1 MQNDMIIDG
10 MTGERLQGAGSQFMF
25 KGYLISNSQVFK
37 GNDIAIF
44 KDDDMVGGRFGTV
57 EAAIDYV
64 IGLSRDKKLYN
75 SLAHLNNYS
84 NYHVK

>member
-10 MTGERLQGAGSQFMF
+10 MTEERIQGAVSQFMY

-44 KDDDMVGGRFGTV
+44 KDDDMVGGRFSTV
-57 EAAIDYV
+57 ESAIDYV
-64 IGLSRDKKLYN
+64 IGISK
-75 SLAHLNNYS
+75 
-84 NYHVK
+84 